1 LTSELFPTEIRGR
14 ALGVSTIVTYGCAA
28 LVTRTFLDAKK
39 VMGPSKVFAIY
50 CIITILG
57 IIFEYLAIP
66 DTGEKSVEQ
75 IDQALSGLYWWR
87 FDSIA
92 VSQID
97 LDSPSGP
104 IVNLSDERPRGT
116 DIEMSPS
123 PSLDSLPSIT

>member
-1 LTSELFPTEIRGR
+1 LS
-14 ALGVSTIVTYGCAA
+14 
-28 LVTRTFLDAKK
+28 AKE
-39 VMGPSKVFAIY
+39 MIGPSKVFAIY
-50 CIITILG
+50 SIITMFG

-75 IDQALSGLYWWR
+75 IDQALGDMYWWR

-97 LDSPSGP
+97 TDTPSPP
-104 IVNLSDERPRGT
+104 ITNRSNDGRRGS
-116 DIEMSPS
+116 DIEMSPC